1 VSSLQA
7 IDPTKLS
14 DRELLLI
21 LHERVFAMTG
31 DVKELKDGFS
41 ARLAAVEARMDVL
54 QEHKA
59 DKRETDGAFEKIT
72 LNNEARTV
80 QINKLTNYVWFA
92 FGALAILQIVL
103 SIVMKFGLP
112 H

>member
-31 DVKELKDGFS
+31 DVKERKDGFT
-41 ARLAAVEARMDVL
+41 ARLAA
-54 QEHKA
+54 
-59 DKRETDGAFEKIT
+59 
-72 LNNEARTV
+72 NEARTELLELHKAERGEV
-80 QINKLTNYVWFA
+80 NLGFEKVALKDDMRARQINRLTNYVWFA
-92 FGALAILQIVL
+92 SGALAILQLVL
-103 SIVMKFGLP
+103 SLVTKFGFP